1 MHVLRQLIAWLLI
14 MLPGWVGAQQ
24 VGKPLPIWQ
33 EGQLDIHHINTG
45 QGNSTFIVF
54 PEGTTLLIDAGAIN
68 SMDWRT
74 NKPRHIPTWPSNER
88 QAGEWIARYV
98 RNVLRFQRNPVIDY
112 AIVTHFHDDHMGT
125 PLNVAK
131 RLAGGYTVAGITEVA
146 EYIPIHKI
154 LDRRWPDYSYPR
166 SMEADSMVVNYR
178 RFLTWQQRHKEL
190 IVERFQAGRADQI
203 VSVKP
208 ASVRQKYPFVVQNL
222 MVNGELW
229 TGKGTQTKSLFPDV
243 STLKPA
249 EYPNENMCSIAL
261 QIRYGTFD
269 YFSGADLQGV
279 LQFGAPAWHDV
290 ETPIAQVAGPV
301 DVQLVD
307 HHGYPDSQ
315 NGTLL
320 SSLRPR
326 VLVLPAWASSH
337 PGRDVLERLFSDQ
350 FYKDE
355 RDVFAIHLLPEA
367 KTAIGDLLPRLK
379 SESGH
384 IVIRVDKGGKTYRVL
399 VLDDLNESLTV
410 KAVHGPYQ
418 AR

>member
-1 MHVLRQLIAWLLI
+1 MV
-14 MLPGWVGAQQ
+14 LPGWGLAQRVGE
-24 VGKPLPIWQ
+24 PIPVWQ

-45 QGNSTFIVF
+45 QGNATFVVF

-74 NKPRHIPTWPSNER
+74 NKPRNIPTWPSNER
-88 QAGEWIARYV
+88 QAGEWIARYI
-98 RNVLRFQRNPVIDY
+98 RNVLRFQRIPAIDY
-112 AIVTHFHDDHMGT
+112 AVITHFHDDHMGT
-125 PLNVAK
+125 PLNVVK
-131 RLAGGYTVAGITEVA
+131 RSKGDYTLTGITEVA
-146 EYIPIHKI
+146 DYVPIHKI
-154 LDRRWPDYSYPR
+154 LDRGWPDYAYPKP
-166 SMEADSMVVNYR
+166 MDADSMVVNYR
-178 RFLTWQQRHKEL
+178 RFLSWQQQHKGL
-190 IVERFQAGRADQI
+190 VVERFQAGRADQI
-203 VSVKP
+203 VSVKS
-208 ASVRQKYPFVVQNL
+208 ASTRQKNPFEVRNL

-229 TGKGTQTKSLFPDV
+229 TGEGDKIKGLFPGLR
-243 STLKPA
+243 SLKPA

-261 QIRYGTFD
+261 QIRYGAFD

-290 ETPIAQVAGPV
+290 ETPIAQVVGPV

-315 NGTLL
+315 NGSLL
-320 SSLRPR
+320 SRLQPR

-350 FYKDE
+350 FYKGE
-355 RDVFAIHLLPEA
+355 RDVFATHLLPEA
-367 KTAIGDLLPRLK
+367 KTTIADLLPHLK

-384 IVIRVDKGGKTYRVL
+384 IVIRVEKGGKTYHVL
-399 VLDDLNESLTV
+399 VLDDQSESYKV
-410 KAVHGPYQ
+410 KAIYGPYS